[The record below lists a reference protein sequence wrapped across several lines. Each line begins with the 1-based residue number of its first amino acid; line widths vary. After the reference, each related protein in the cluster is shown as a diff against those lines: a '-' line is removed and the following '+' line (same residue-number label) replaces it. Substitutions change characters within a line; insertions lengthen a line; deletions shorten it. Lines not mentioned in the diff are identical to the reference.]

1 MSSSVTLL
9 FIFRDARIVPVL
21 NCATSIFAGF
31 VIFSVVGFMAY
42 ETGSDISDVIDAG
55 LLF

>member
-1 MSSSVTLL
+1 MILL
-9 FIFRDARIVPVL
+9 LCNCFRDARIVPVL
-21 NCATSIFAGF
+21 NCGTSIFAGF
-31 VIFSVVGFMAY
+31 VIFSVFGFMAH